1 MKATLERILSSFVT
15 TIVLLLLYG
24 FGLAVATFIEKYHGT
39 AAAKAMIYYSPLF
52 FLLQFLLVVNFI
64 VIAVKY
70 QYCKLHRWGLMVVH
84 TSFIIILLGALTS
97 FQFGEEGILHIRE
110 GESTDQIAVRQG
122 DLTTFHTLPFTVELV
137 KFTLTRYPGSSS
149 PSSYESELLVHVDGK
164 TRHEHVFMNNVLD
177 VKGYRFFQ
185 ASYDPD
191 EQGTVLSVNRDV
203 AGRNITYTGYLLLV
217 IGLILSLVGKNSR
230 FMALSRRL
238 KEFRSVAQSATMIIA
253 LLALSVS
260 VNAKEE
266 TSSMLDAVQ
275 KYAVSPEHAAKFG
288 ALPIQSHSGRMMPIN
303 TFSSEILRKLHKSDK
318 IGNLNSDQFLLSL
331 LSMPDMWM
339 RVPFIALSNKELANY
354 YDLTDGECA
363 YLQAFDNKGDYKLQQ
378 KLEEAYNKMPAERTR
393 FDKDLLKLD
402 EQINIFHQLINYQ
415 MLNLFPKEDDPNHKW
430 YAPGDDLSEF
440 AGKDSMFV
448 SRIMGWYLA
457 EVQDALQGGDWS
469 KANEVIDMISTYQQ
483 AKNKTLDISPKKI
496 ETELKYNKM
505 DVFRQCKK
513 GYLILG
519 GLMLV
524 LSFAMLFK
532 QQKWMKAGL
541 WIVGIGVLAVFLL
554 HMYGMGMRWYI
565 AGYAPWSNSYETMV
579 YVAWATV
586 LAGLLFVRRST
597 VTFALAT
604 LFGGIILFVSGLNW
618 MDPEINPLVPV
629 LKSPWLM
636 FHVAVI
642 VAAYGFFGISCL
654 IGLTNLGMTSIAGK
668 KNTELLKAR
677 VKELTIVNEMSLWVG
692 LALMTIGT
700 FLGAVWANES
710 WGRYWGWDPKETW
723 ALITMVVYAVVVHLH
738 LVRRWYSDWLFN
750 LCSVVAFSS
759 VLMTFFGV
767 NYPEL
772 LNLHRQTSASATLA
786 LKRMEKFSRYGV
798 VDIEQ
803 ESRRILRF
811 NEKQYC
817 ESGLINGGIYLI
829 NRHELDGYPAKFSLE
844 KDFFEAKVTSSI
856 LSGYISEGYFIDIGI
871 PDDYAQAQTDFKDGR
886 YKAL

>member
-52 FLLQFLLVVNFI
+52 FLLQFLLVVNFL

-70 QYCKLHRWGLMVVH
+70 QYLKLRRWGVMLVH
-84 TSFIIILLGALTS
+84 SSFIIILLGALAS
-97 FQFGEEGILHIRE
+97 FLFGEEGILHIRE
-110 GESTDQIAVRQG
+110 GESTDQMAVRQG
-122 DLTTFHTLPFTVELV
+122 DLTTFHTLPFTVELE

-149 PSSYESELLVHVDGK
+149 PSSYESELVVRVDGQ
-164 TRHEHVFMNNVLD
+164 TRRERVFMNNVLD
-177 VKGYRFFQ
+177 IKGYRLFQ

-191 EQGTVLSVNRDV
+191 EQGTVLSVNHDV

-217 IGLILSLVGKNSR
+217 IGLIISLVGKNSR
-230 FMALSRRL
+230 FMTLSRRL
-238 KEFRSVAQSATMIIA
+238 KDLRSVAQSATMILA

-266 TSSMLDAVQ
+266 TSPMLDAVQ
-275 KYAVSPEHAAKFG
+275 KYTVSPEHAAKFG

-303 TFSSEILRKLHKSDK
+303 TFSSEILRKLHKADK
-318 IGNLNSDQFLLSL
+318 IGKLDSDQFLLSL
-331 LSMPDMWM
+331 LAMPDMWM
-339 RVPFIALSNKELANY
+339 RVPFIALSNPELANY

-363 YLQAFDNKGDYKLQQ
+363 YLQVFDNNGDYKLQE
-378 KLEEAYNKMPAERTR
+378 KLEEAYNKMPAQRTR

-430 YAPGDDLSEF
+430 YAAGDDLSAF
-440 AGKDSMFV
+440 TGKDSMFV

-457 EVQDALQGGDWS
+457 EVQDALLKGDWS
-469 KANEVIDMISTYQQ
+469 KADEVVDMIGTYQQ
-483 AKNKTLDISPKKI
+483 AKNKTLDISAKRI
-496 ETELKYNKM
+496 EAELKYNKM
-505 DVFRQCKK
+505 DIFCQCKI

-519 GLMLV
+519 GLLLV
-524 LSFAMLFK
+524 LSFVMLFK
-532 QQKWMKAGL
+532 QQKWMKFGI
-541 WIVGIGVLAVFLL
+541 WILGVGVLLVFLY

-565 AGYAPWSNSYETMV
+565 GGYAPWSNSYETMV

-654 IGLTNLGMTSIAGK
+654 IGLTNLVLTSIAGK
-668 KNTELLKAR
+668 KNTALLKAR
-677 VKELTIVNEMSLWVG
+677 IKELTIVNEMALWVG

-723 ALITMVVYAVVVHLH
+723 ALITMVVYAVVTHLH
-738 LVRRWYSDWLFN
+738 LVKRWYSDWLFN

-767 NYPEL
+767 NYFL
-772 LNLHRQTSASATLA
+772 SGMHSYGQNDNVHGIFTYLYIAG
-786 LKRMEKFSRYGV
+786 GV
-798 VDIEQ
+798 VV
-803 ESRRILRF
+803 IL
-811 NEKQYC
+811 
-817 ESGLINGGIYLI
+817 G
-829 NRHELDGYPAKFSLE
+829 
-844 KDFFEAKVTSSI
+844 I
-856 LSGYISEGYFIDIGI
+856 LSRIGYNKIKGKE
-871 PDDYAQAQTDFKDGR
+871 
-886 YKAL
+886 

>member
-15 TIVLLLLYG
+15 TIVLLLIYG

-39 AAAKAMIYYSPLF
+39 PAAKAMVYYSPLF

-64 VIAVKY
+64 AVLIKY
-70 QYCKLHRWGLMVVH
+70 QYLKQRRWGLLFVH
-84 TSFIIILLGALTS
+84 TAFIIILLGALTS

-110 GESTDQIAVRQG
+110 GESTDQMTVRQG

-137 KFTLTRYPGSSS
+137 KFTLTRYPGSAS
-149 PSSYESELLVHVDGK
+149 PSSYESEVLVHVDGK
-164 TRHEHVFMNNVLD
+164 TRHERIYMNNILD

-217 IGLILSLVGKNSR
+217 IGLIIALIGKNSR
-230 FMALSRRL
+230 FMKLSRRL
-238 KEFRSVAQSATMIIA
+238 KDLRTGVQSVVVLA

-260 VNAKEE
+260 AQAKEE
-266 TSSMLDAVQ
+266 TSPMLDAVQ
-275 KYAVSPEHAAKFG
+275 KYTIAPEHAAKFG
-288 ALPIQSHSGRMMPIN
+288 SLPIQSRSGRMMPIN
-303 TFSSEILRKLHKSDK
+303 TFSSEILRKLHKADK
-318 IGNLNSDQFLLSL
+318 IGKMNSDQFLLSVL
-331 LSMPDMWM
+331 AMPDMWM

-363 YLQAFDNKGDYKLQQ
+363 YLQVFDTNGNYKLQT
-378 KLEEAYNKMPAERTR
+378 KLEEAYNKMPAERNR

-402 EQINIFHQLINYQ
+402 EQINIFHQLINHQ
-415 MLNLFPKEDDPNHKW
+415 MMNLFPKEDDPNHTW
-430 YAPGDDLSEF
+430 FSPGDDLSSF
-440 AGKDSMFV
+440 TGKDSLFV
-448 SRIMGWYLA
+448 SRILDWYLA
-457 EVQDALQGGDWS
+457 EVQEALKGGDWS
-469 KANEVIDMISTYQQ
+469 KADEVVEMIDTYQQ
-483 AKNKTLDISPKKI
+483 AKNKTLDISPEKI
-496 ETELKYNKM
+496 QAEIKYNQM

-524 LSFAMLFK
+524 LAFAMLF
-532 QQKWMKAGL
+532 QQKRWMK
-541 WIVGIGVLAVFLL
+541 VGMWVLGVGVAIVFLF

-654 IGLTNLGMTSIAGK
+654 IGLTNLVMTSLMGTKHMEI
-668 KNTELLKAR
+668 LKAR
-677 VKELTIVNEMSLWVG
+677 VKELTIVNEMALWVG
-692 LALMTIGT
+692 LALMTVGT

-723 ALITMVVYAVVVHLH
+723 ALITMVVYAIVTHLH
-738 LVRRWYSDWLFN
+738 LVKRWYSDWLFN
-750 LCSVVAFSS
+750 LCSVVAFAS

-767 NYPEL
+767 NYFL
-772 LNLHRQTSASATLA
+772 SGMHSYGQNDNVHGIFTYLYIA
-786 LKRMEKFSRYGV
+786 GV
-798 VDIEQ
+798 VVIVLGIM
-803 ESRRILRF
+803 SRIGF
-811 NEKQYC
+811 NKAEK
-817 ESGLINGGIYLI
+817 
-829 NRHELDGYPAKFSLE
+829 
-844 KDFFEAKVTSSI
+844 
-856 LSGYISEGYFIDIGI
+856 
-871 PDDYAQAQTDFKDGR
+871 
-886 YKAL
+886 